1 MAILLALLVLPLAF
15 LVLLVV
21 LTRRNCGRVAAW
33 GAFFFVVAVAAGW
46 WSITRSR
53 SSTAGIG
60 VIYLP
65 VLGVVAGLL
74 GLGAQRWRT
83 APDALSRLAGWLC
96 LVGALAV
103 VGSQLLE
110 GSRSIRRNA
119 AADAQ
124 YAAQESAVVRERA
137 AIATTLAASK
147 GRETETLDAQIRART
162 KDRAF
167 LLAALESPAV
177 SPGLLDSLSRSA
189 DLGIALMAVRNP
201 SAAPETLERVYNE
214 HTYRD
219 YFVQALAANPRTPPA
234 VLRSIYERPRNIT
247 GLDVW
252 FAANP
257 ATPADVLERIARTS
271 ADLNVLSAL
280 LGNPRLD
287 CALLDQTAQTVE
299 KVGSAGQSS
308 LAADVTSRIAELRPT
323 LCR

>member
-1 MAILLALLVLPLAF
+1 MAILLGLLALPLAF
-15 LVLLVV
+15 LALLVV
-21 LTRRNCGRVAAW
+21 LARRNCGRVAAV
-33 GAFFFVVAVAAGW
+33 GALFFVLAVAAGW

-60 VIYLP
+60 VIFLP

-124 YAAQESAVVRERA
+124 YAAQESAVVEERA
-137 AIATTLAASK
+137 AIAATLAASK
-147 GRETETLDAQIRART
+147 GRETETIDGQIRART

-177 SPGLLDSLSRSA
+177 SPALLDSLARSP

-201 SAAPETLERVYNE
+201 SASPATLERVYRE

-219 YFVQALAANPRTPPA
+219 YFVQALAANPHTPPE
-234 VLRSIYERPRNIT
+234 VLRWIYERPRNIT

-257 ATPADVLERIARTS
+257 ATPRDVLERMARGASDPNVIA
-271 ADLNVLSAL
+271 AL
-280 LGNPRLD
+280 LGNPSLD

-308 LAADVTSRIAELRPT
+308 LPSALSSRVAELRPM